1 MNQLLLDVQQRIVD
15 YVPVVKYVDED
26 WGQLDDYS
34 PNFPVKYPCVL
45 VDCYSADYSNLGN
58 LVQQGNCTIRLL
70 IADLRLSNSSNAA
83 PNSQKEKNASFYD
96 TMKSI
101 YTALHGWHRVGGNYT
116 KLIRTAERRIKRD
129 DGLKVHEM
137 LFSVQITDNSAKP
150 ILTKF
155 KTEDIAIEVV
165 AENI

>member
-137 LFSVQITDNSAKP
+137 LFSVQIKDITAKP
-150 ILTKF
+150 VLVSKTTK
-155 KTEDIAIEVV
+155 EIAIDVV
-165 AENI
+165 ADTL